1 MSRPFIPAHGFSLI
15 ELLIVISILAILS
28 AGVLPSFADLSQS
41 VSSRS
46 ARSALSVAINQAR
59 IGAVSRAQHVVACPS
74 TDQISCH
81 DSVYWQHGWLV
92 FVDNNR
98 NGVRDA
104 DETILSL
111 AQAQPK
117 GLAIV
122 SSNGRRRIR
131 YQTDGGAEGSNL
143 TLTICDRRGA
153 VHARSLV
160 INNSGR
166 LRSGRASAEQA
177 EFACAAVAR

>member
-1 MSRPFIPAHGFSLI
+1 MSRPSIPLHGFSLI

-28 AGVLPSFADLSQS
+28 AGALPSFAALSQS
-41 VSSRS
+41 VSNRS
-46 ARSALSVAINQAR
+46 ARSALSVSINQAR

-74 TDQISCH
+74 SDQVSCL
-81 DSVYWQHGWLV
+81 DSVHWQHGWLV
-92 FVDNNR
+92 FVDANR
-98 NGVRDA
+98 NGLRDA

-117 GLAIV
+117 GLAII
-122 SSNGRRRIR
+122 SSNGRKRVR
-131 YQTDGGAEGSNL
+131 YLTDGSAEGSNL
-143 TLTICDRRGA
+143 TLTFCDRRGA
-153 VHARSLV
+153 RHARSLV

-166 LRSGRASAEQA
+166 LRSGVASAEQA